1 MQARLSFLVLLFS
14 ALLLLASPVF
24 SAGGSGPSG
33 EGVSRLCEA
42 AIDKAA
48 GRYSQCLLKASA
60 KFAKKKNQDDRLF
73 AQQMRCGEK
82 FDNQVARAQDRY
94 GEEQCTPYT
103 SQIADRTKDYASA
116 TAAEAHGFPMVSLL
130 FVQNGTGGTLSEDT
144 LTLTGTGAQTGW
156 FADRPYRLAGQVST
170 QEFLENWDEGDN
182 SFSEDPPNADFTCM
196 VDGEVVNFVVELSSP
211 NMPGDDL
218 SYTVKAVGDTVL
230 PETPIACEAG
240 SHLFVDSGF
249 QQRVLEDQF
258 GRFDSFDWFFGQPI
272 FDILR
277 GLARFGM

>member
-1 MQARLSFLVLLFS
+1 MYKRQ
-14 ALLLLASPVF
+14 
-24 SAGGSGPSG
+24 
-33 EGVSRLCEA
+33 
-42 AIDKAA
+42 
-48 GRYSQCLLKASA
+48 
-60 KFAKKKNQDDRLF
+60 
-73 AQQMRCGEK
+73 
-82 FDNQVARAQDRY
+82 
-94 GEEQCTPYT
+94 
-103 SQIADRTKDYASA
+103 
-116 TAAEAHGFPMVSLL
+116 
-130 FVQNGTGGTLSEDT
+130 
-144 LTLTGTGAQTGW
+144 GW

-249 QQRVLEDQF
+249 QQRVVEDQF

>member
-1 MQARLSFLVLLFS
+1 M
-14 ALLLLASPVF
+14 
-24 SAGGSGPSG
+24 
-33 EGVSRLCEA
+33 
-42 AIDKAA
+42 
-48 GRYSQCLLKASA
+48 
-60 KFAKKKNQDDRLF
+60 
-73 AQQMRCGEK
+73 
-82 FDNQVARAQDRY
+82 ARAQDRF
-94 GEEQCTPYT
+94 GKEQCTPYL
-103 SQIADRTKDYASA
+103 SAIADRTKDYASA
-116 TAAEAHGFPMVSLL
+116 TAAEAHGFPMVSVL

-211 NMPGDDL
+211 TMPGDDL

-258 GRFDSFDWFFGQPI
+258 GRFDSFNWFFGQPI